1 MRFFR
6 GSTFRW
12 LIAILIAG
20 AFALWLGLNGGDGL
34 PAVVL
39 R

>member
-6 GSTFRW
+6 DTKFRW

-20 AFALWLGLNGGDGL
+20 AFALWLGMNGDGGL

>member
-1 MRFFR
+1 MRFFQD
-6 GSTFRW
+6 TKFRW

-20 AFALWLGLNGGDGL
+20 AVALWLGMNGDGGL
-34 PAVVL
+34 PVVVL